1 MTATRIPMPSRR
13 LLAALLLPL
22 VGLIGGAAVAWW
34 QTSHG
39 SVWEVPIR
47 GYDPRD
53 LLRGHYIRFQY
64 DWATPARP
72 AAVDPEHWR
81 LCFRHRGAATV
92 VTLFASTDR
101 TPEACQAIARQIRGH
116 DGLVMDYGGQGRG
129 QFYLDETDARPLEQL
144 LTDPARKVSA
154 RVIVT
159 ASGRLTPLDIL
170 VDGKPYRE
178 VLAATAKPPSQPP
191 ASQP

>member
-1 MTATRIPMPSRR
+1 MTAVGRPLPPRA

-22 VGLIGGAAVAWW
+22 VGLIGGAIMAWW

-39 SVWEVPIR
+39 SIWEVPIR

-72 AAVDPEHWR
+72 SAGDPEHWR

-101 TPEACQAIARQIRGH
+101 TPKACQAIARQIPGH
-116 DGLVMDYGGQGRG
+116 DGLLMEHGGQGHGR
-129 QFYLDETDARPLEQL
+129 FYLGEADARPLERL
-144 LTDPARKVSA
+144 LADPARKVSA

-170 VDGKPYRE
+170 VDGKPYRQ
-178 VLAATAKPPSQPP
+178 VLTATTVPARQP
-191 ASQP
+191 